1 MGQVSRRKLLHKGA
15 QAVVAGSVAVSGIAT
30 LEPRAFSKSAP
41 QAVDYYQKL
50 GVTSFINA
58 AGTYTVLSASTMPDE
73 VQAAIALAARH
84 PVNLN
89 ELLDAS
95 GAYLAKRLRCEA
107 ALVTS
112 GAAAALV
119 VGTAACVNMG
129 NEQAILGIPTD
140 TAGLKNEVV
149 VQKSHRYGY
158 DHALRNCGI
167 RFVEMETL
175 EQYQQ
180 AFTDRTVMAHFFNAG
195 SGRISREDWVR
206 VAHQHG
212 VPCFNDAAADV
223 PPILNL
229 WNYTQMG
236 FDLVTF
242 SGGKGLRGPQCT
254 GLLLG
259 RKDLIEAAKKNNSPN
274 SNTIGRGMKVAKE
287 EIVGLV
293 AAVDWFL
300 KQDDAAMEAEFRQR
314 ADRIAKHLSVV
325 PTVQT
330 QIFIPEVAKSC
341 SAPAHHLRPEPDHH
355 YGRGSHAKDA
365 SGHAAHRTESINR
378 RCPGERG
385 ITRWSQ
391 HDCRRCLD
399 AAARGRHGCCEA
411 FTRSPSGRGQGV
423 GHSVTSHR
431 FLTYGSTT
439 RLYGAPGNIRFTTTG
454 KFLKR

>member
-167 RFVEMETL
+167 RFVEVETL

-212 VPCFNDAAADV
+212 VPCFNDAAADI

-274 SNTIGRGMKVAKE
+274 SNTIGHGMKVAKE

-300 KQDDAAMEAEFRQR
+300 QQDDAAMEAEFRQR

-330 QIFIPEVAKSC
+330 QIFIPEIANHVPHLLITYDQSRLTITGAEVMQKMRGGTPRIELNPSTGGAPASAGLPGGPNTIVVGVWMLQPGEDMVVAKR
-341 SAPAHHLRPEPDHH
+341 LREVLQ
-355 YGRGSHAKDA
+355 
-365 SGHAAHRTESINR
+365 E
-378 RCPGERG
+378 
-385 ITRWSQ
+385 
-391 HDCRRCLD
+391 
-399 AAARGRHGCCEA
+399 
-411 FTRSPSGRGQGV
+411 GV
-423 GHSVTSHR
+423 R
-431 FLTYGSTT
+431 
-439 RLYGAPGNIRFTTTG
+439 A
-454 KFLKR
+454 

>member
-1 MGQVSRRKLLHKGA
+1 
-15 QAVVAGSVAVSGIAT
+15 
-30 LEPRAFSKSAP
+30 
-41 QAVDYYQKL
+41 
-50 GVTSFINA
+50 
-58 AGTYTVLSASTMPDE
+58 MPDE
-73 VQAAIALAARH
+73 VQAAIALAARQ

-95 GAYLAKRLRCEA
+95 GEYLAKQLRCEA

-119 VGTAACVNMG
+119 VGTAACVNLG
-129 NEQAILGIPTD
+129 NEQAILNMPTEM
-140 TAGLKNEVV
+140 TGLKSEVI

-167 RFVEMETL
+167 RFVEVETL
-175 EQYQQ
+175 EQYEQ
-180 AFTDRTVMAHFFNAG
+180 AFTERTAMTHFFNAG
-195 SGRISREDWVR
+195 AGTISREDWVR
-206 VAHQHG
+206 VAHQHR

-223 PPILNL
+223 PPISNL

-259 RKDLIEAAKKNNSPN
+259 RKDLIDAAKKNNSPN

-300 KQDDAAMEAEFRQR
+300 KQDDAVIEGECRQR
-314 ADRIAKHLSVV
+314 ADRIAKHLSAI

-330 QIFIPEVAKSC
+330 RIFIPEVANHVPHLLVTYDQNRIKVTGTEVMQKMRKGKPRIELNPSTGG
-341 SAPAHHLRPEPDHH
+341 APASAGLPGGPNTIVV
-355 YGRGSHAKDA
+355 GVWMLQ
-365 SGHAAHRTESINR
+365 
-378 RCPGERG
+378 PGEDMVVAKGLREV
-385 ITRWSQ
+385 
-391 HDCRRCLD
+391 LE
-399 AAARGRHGCCEA
+399 EA
-411 FTRSPSGRGQGV
+411 MR
-423 GHSVTSHR
+423 
-431 FLTYGSTT
+431 
-439 RLYGAPGNIRFTTTG
+439 
-454 KFLKR
+454 